1 MTTAMQTMQS
11 APCSILNEA
20 RHIGLLGLMLTS
32 SSEWVI
38 RPWLYRHIAIF
49 DRLAILDGSK
59 AGSPAAA
66 WTAAQCKLYANC
78 VYANEA
84 DVYNSQIQGW
94 KTDQTIRAAA
104 TQVLLCGA
112 KTQVLEGR
120 WIYIA
125 HPDEFLVQDLRILV
139 SQVERVSPLA
149 NVIEFKMLYALPS
162 SGERSRIREFEATSN
177 GYQSFEPIV
186 SLASCDAGYIWHEA
200 RLFRWETGAEW
211 GQSRSK
217 TGIIPEKGP
226 SNGWKYWPANAHFD
240 RTTRHSLA
248 PHIVHFKVHDFA
260 PGAFRVEKSKNKGRP
275 WISFTRSGLH
285 TGMGTHRTQK
295 FRIDWNQ
302 SAEDQ
307 IFGFYNRTGHRAT
320 PVATELQARCNATG
334 LELRCSV
341 EWKPQARFSTSAP
354 TKKVAAG
361 DTI

>member
-11 APCSILNEA
+11 APCSRLNEA

-125 HPDEFLVQDLRILV
+125 HPDEFLVQDVSECHRIQDALCPSQLR
-139 SQVERVSPLA
+139 R
-149 NVIEFKMLYALPS
+149 AL
-162 SGERSRIREFEATSN
+162 
-177 GYQSFEPIV
+177 
-186 SLASCDAGYIWHEA
+186 
-200 RLFRWETGAEW
+200 
-211 GQSRSK
+211 
-217 TGIIPEKGP
+217 
-226 SNGWKYWPANAHFD
+226 
-240 RTTRHSLA
+240 
-248 PHIVHFKVHDFA
+248 
-260 PGAFRVEKSKNKGRP
+260 KN
-275 WISFTRSGLH
+275 S
-285 TGMGTHRTQK
+285 
-295 FRIDWNQ
+295 
-302 SAEDQ
+302 
-307 IFGFYNRTGHRAT
+307 
-320 PVATELQARCNATG
+320 
-334 LELRCSV
+334 
-341 EWKPQARFSTSAP
+341 
-354 TKKVAAG
+354 
-361 DTI
+361 